1 MKTSRFVALG
11 LIAAT
16 AAPLPQAQAQAKPVA
31 KKAATSPL
39 PKGIGGVWTIDPLH
53 SRVGFSIRHVMVNDV
68 HGQFKDFSGT
78 IKVDEK
84 NIPRSSVEFTA
95 KVASIDTAVPKRDE
109 HLRSPDFFDAK
120 KYPNLTFKSNRI
132 ERTANG
138 FKAYG
143 TFTMHGVSKPLVIP
157 FTVRGP
163 IDDGWDSWRAGI
175 TSTLYINR
183 LDYGVKYNQ
192 VLDNGGL
199 ALGNMVKVNLDLE
212 AMKAVAKKAVAK
224 KAVPKKP

>member
-1 MKTSRFVALG
+1 MKTSRFIALA
-11 LIAAT
+11 LTAAT
-16 AAPLPQAQAQAKPVA
+16 AASLPQVQARAVA
-31 KKAATSPL
+31 KKAATTPF

-68 HGQFKDFSGT
+68 HDQFKDFSGK

-95 KVASIDTAVPKRDE
+95 KVASIDTAVPQRDE
-109 HLRSPDFFDAK
+109 HLSGPDFFDVK

-143 TFTMHGVSKPLVIP
+143 TFTMHGVSKPLIIP

-163 IDDGWDSWRAGI
+163 VDDGWDSWRADI
-175 TSTLYINR
+175 TSTLFINR

-192 VLDNGGL
+192 VLNSGGL
-199 ALGNMVKVNLDLE
+199 ALGNVVKVSLDLE
-212 AMKAVAKKAVAK
+212 ATKLVAKKATAK
-224 KAVPKKP
+224 NL